1 MRPMEWNIGQRLY
14 EMEVEASRLLHSK
27 VIFLFLMLSLASTFQ
42 IERYSLI
49 TLILNMHK
57 VANTDTPKKP
67 ELLGFDF
74 E

>member
-1 MRPMEWNIGQRLY
+1 
-14 EMEVEASRLLHSK
+14 MEVEASRLLHSK
-27 VIFLFLMLSLASTFQ
+27 VIFLMLSLASTFH
-42 IERYSLI
+42 IESYSLI

-67 ELLGFDF
+67 ELLGSDF